1 MAASALTRE
10 EGLGLGLAVA
20 AHVVLLAVLVLRPQT
35 PLPLPKP
42 ERIMVTLSEDVGLTS
57 TSPEPAA
64 QAARDAAPDLGE
76 AMPESEPE
84 PAPPP
89 PKPEPPKPQPKVQP
103 KAEPPKPQ
111 PRPTAQ
117 PKPQPRPTAQPSARP
132 TTPPSPRPTAR
143 PAAQPTSRPAP
154 VATTRAP
161 ARPAAAPARPSAQP
175 ATRPGASSFD
185 DAFKQGVPGGQQ
197 ATGAAR
203 NPPAATIGPA
213 VRSALAGAI
222 SREIKPRWVAPQG
235 AEVELLV
242 TVLSWN
248 LNPDGTLAGTPRVVR
263 QDGITDANRP
273 QAARHAE
280 QAIRAVQLAAPFDL
294 PPEYYDAWKRV
305 AEFRFDRKL
314 SQ

>member
-35 PLPLPKP
+35 PLPLPRP

-64 QAARDAAPDLGE
+64 QAARDAGPDLGE
-76 AMPESEPE
+76 AMPEPEPE

-89 PKPEPPKPQPKVQP
+89 PKPEPPKPQPKVLA

-132 TTPPSPRPTAR
+132 TTPPSPRATAR

-161 ARPAAAPARPSAQP
+161 VRPAAAPA
-175 ATRPGASSFD
+175 RPGASSFD

-213 VRSALAGAI
+213 VRSAIGQAI
-222 SREIKPRWVAPQG
+222 ARQLKSHWASPQG

-242 TVLSWN
+242 TRVRFRLDRSGALIGDPEVL
-248 LNPDGTLAGTPRVVR
+248 DTT
-263 QDGITDANRP
+263 GITSAN
-273 QAARHAE
+273 QAQVARHRE
-280 QAIRAVQLAAPFDL
+280 QAVRAVRLAAPFDL
-294 PPEYYDAWKRV
+294 PNEYYIAWQV
-305 AEFRFDRKL
+305 VTSNFDRRL